1 MAGEHFANTGR
12 LPGVEFTRSTAKKA
26 RGVPVSGMDDGQLI
40 DGSTVAAIVR
50 DLFRAT
56 TSDPEEKMLEAVA
69 RKLSCEGAVLW
80 ELRGDVLGR
89 SRVWTAED
97 IGPEET
103 SCDGPSKLAE
113 EAWQTGKPVWSDETP
128 LADRRE
134 AGHGSMIN
142 GLTPEWCFP
151 VIVTGRPAAVIELY
165 GKKARPPDPGEMAVA
180 EALGPL
186 LGDWQERIAEEKEQR
201 VLAHRLSVAEERQRL
216 LADTSRV
223 LSDSVDERRIVQEL
237 TDAMVPAIADICSVH
252 LVAED
257 GSIRRVAAAATPAV
271 IQKVAGFDLDRFG
284 VSITDE
290 LGVGA
295 SIRTGLGVLYARI
308 TEDLLVSAATSPE
321 HLELIRSVE
330 PVSAVVAPIAGHG
343 RILGAMALV
352 TADSERVYTTED
364 LGLVEDIGRRAGVAI
379 AGARVFQRERSLG
392 AKLQA
397 GLLPPKLPQPSWL
410 DMAAGY
416 QPGRSDTLVGGDFYD
431 CFWAPDDRL
440 MFAIGD
446 VCGHGPEAA
455 TLTAHIRYAAR
466 ALTQY
471 IESPASILHSINEM
485 MIEAADGSS
494 QFTAV
499 YAAVDFSD
507 TGAKVT
513 LARAGHPPPLLIRA
527 SGQVEEIMGEGIIL
541 GCYPEIS
548 LTDQV
553 VDLGPEDMLFLY
565 TDGVTD
571 AGHNSERFGEPR
583 LRAALASSAPGA
595 SADQVVKNIMT
606 TLAEF
611 DPEPSDDIA
620 VFAIRPIGTRG

>member
-1 MAGEHFANTGR
+1 M
-12 LPGVEFTRSTAKKA
+12 
-26 RGVPVSGMDDGQLI
+26 SGMDGGQLI

-50 DLFRAT
+50 ELFRAT

-69 RKLSCEGAVLW
+69 GRLNREGAVLW
-80 ELRGDVLGR
+80 ELRGDALGR
-89 SRVWTAED
+89 SRVWTAENVGSD
-97 IGPEET
+97 DTLG
-103 SCDGPSKLAE
+103 DGRSRLAE
-113 EAWQTGKPVWSDETP
+113 EAWQTGKPVWSETP
-128 LADRRE
+128 FADNRE
-134 AGHGSMIN
+134 AGHGSTIN
-142 GLTPEWCFP
+142 GLTPELSFP

-165 GKKARPPDPGEMAVA
+165 GRQARPPDPSETAIA

-186 LGDWQERIAEEKEQR
+186 LGDWKERIAVEEEQR
-201 VLAHRLSVAEERQRL
+201 TLAHRLSVAEERQRL

-223 LSDSVDERRIVQEL
+223 LSDSVDEGRIVQEL
-237 TDAMVPAIADICSVH
+237 TDAMVPALADICSVH
-252 LVAED
+252 LVAKD

-295 SIRTGLGVLYARI
+295 SIRTGLGMLYARI
-308 TEDLLVSAATSPE
+308 TEDLLVSAAKSPE
-321 HLELIRSVE
+321 HLELIRSLE
-330 PVSAVVAPIAGHG
+330 PVSAIVAPIAGHG
-343 RILGAMALV
+343 RTLGAMALV

-379 AGARVFQRERSLG
+379 AGARIFQRERSLG

-440 MFAIGD
+440 IFAIGD

-471 IESPASILHSINEM
+471 VESPASILHSINEM
-485 MIEAADGSS
+485 MIEAGDGSS

-499 YAAVDFSD
+499 YAAVDLID
-507 TGAKVT
+507 AGARVT

-527 SGQVEEIMGEGIIL
+527 SGHIEEIMGEGIIL

-548 LTDQV
+548 LTDQI
-553 VDLGPEDMLFLY
+553 VDLGRDDMLILY

-571 AGHNSERFGEPR
+571 ARHNSERFGEAR
-583 LRAALASSAPGA
+583 LRAALASSAPGTA
-595 SADQVVKNIMT
+595 NEVVKSIMA
-606 TLAEF
+606 TLADF

-620 VFAIRPIGTRG
+620 VFAIRPRATRS